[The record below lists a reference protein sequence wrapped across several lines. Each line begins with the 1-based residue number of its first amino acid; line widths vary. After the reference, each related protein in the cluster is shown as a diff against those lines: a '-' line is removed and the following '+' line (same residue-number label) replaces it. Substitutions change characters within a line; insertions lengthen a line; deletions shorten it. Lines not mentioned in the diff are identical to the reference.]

1 MRRYTGER
9 AAMTSRAKQHSVG
22 VTVFLVM
29 AALFLGT
36 TPAKAQFG
44 FGGLGGGFGYGFGF
58 GGVAPHPEGI
68 INQIAVVTAGRGYQG
83 PSRTPYA
90 GNSNAYFNHVRDNGF
105 VERYNVDRREPS
117 YNRYVPTSAR
127 AAAPSPAAAAP
138 EKPLLPLASFYDAQG
153 QLARPA
159 DSPAAG
165 ELKEKRATF
174 DQASQVVLDESKK
187 SGVASMAAVTDARQ
201 KLIDY
206 GRPALQYVRAHET
219 ARLADTFHLFLL
231 SLYESLAQAANPAQ
245 AAGAPAPPTA
255 HSS

>member
-1 MRRYTGER
+1 
-9 AAMTSRAKQHSVG
+9 MTSRAKHHSAL
-22 VTVFLVM
+22 VTALLAT

-36 TPAKAQFG
+36 TPARAQFG

-58 GGVAPHPEGI
+58 GGIAPHPEGI

-83 PSRTPYA
+83 PTRTPYA
-90 GNSNAYFNHVRDNGF
+90 NNSNAYFNHVRDNGF

-117 YNRYVPTSAR
+117 YYRYVPTTAR
-127 AAAPSPAAAAP
+127 AATP
-138 EKPLLPLASFYDAQG
+138 EKPSIPLASFYDAEG
-153 QLARPA
+153 KLVWPA
-159 DSPAAG
+159 DSPTGG
-165 ELKEKRATF
+165 ELKDKRAAF
-174 DQASQVVLDESKK
+174 DEVSHVVLDESKK

-231 SLYESLAQAANPAQ
+231 SLYESLAQAANPSPAT
-245 AAGAPAPPTA
+245 AAAPA
-255 HSS
+255 SGRSL